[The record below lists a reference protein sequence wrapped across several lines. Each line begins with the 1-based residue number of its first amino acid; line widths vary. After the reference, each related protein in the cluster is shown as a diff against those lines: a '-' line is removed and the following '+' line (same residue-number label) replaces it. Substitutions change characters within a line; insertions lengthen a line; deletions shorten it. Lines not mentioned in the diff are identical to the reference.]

1 MTQRIVNNFDRRS
14 ILRGLDWRRLLH
26 RKTLWRVAWLLLFVM
41 HLPATLKVYG
51 SATAI
56 GEPTAWS
63 SLFLLAITNIFFIIE
78 ITFAWSL
85 RVLSDRRC
93 LIAFLLIVAMM
104 HAGVLDRVMPDAIA
118 DQGIGLLLFVSTA
131 ASLIVHVMVSASRR
145 MIESFDTAGL
155 SRYLALLRRRYARA
169 AFATARVPR
178 FSPYRRAC
186 ALRAPPIR

>member
-1 MTQRIVNNFDRRS
+1 MTRKTAIQHEYRINAPR
-14 ILRGLDWRRLLH
+14 LDWRQLLH
-26 RKTLWRVAWLLLFVM
+26 RKSLWRMAWLLLFVM

-63 SLFLLAITNIFFIIE
+63 SLILLAVTNVFFVLE

-93 LIAFLLIVAMM
+93 LIAFLLIVALM

-118 DQGIGLLLFVSTA
+118 DQGIGMLLFVSTA
-131 ASLIVHVMVSASRR
+131 ATLIAHIVIAIARR
-145 MIESFDTAGL
+145 VIESSDSAGL
-155 SRYLALLRRRYARA
+155 GRYLALLRRRYANG
-169 AFATARVPR
+169 AFATARIPR
-178 FSPYRRAC
+178 FSPHRRAC